1 MKLWKKIDWI
11 ILAIILLTIASGFF
25 MAQRLPDS
33 VPTHWNIN
41 GEVDGYGSKYVNLFL
56 PTGLA
61 LVVYLL
67 MSFLPAIDPLK
78 KNYEQFARP
87 YLYFKIFLTGFF
99 ICLYF
104 FLLYASTRSVP
115 PEGSL
120 MFGIPISILFFLIG
134 WVLPQI
140 KRNFFIG
147 IRTPWTL
154 SSDEVWDKT
163 HKIGGKIFMAFGVLS
178 LVSVIFGSVVNFVVV
193 IFGAILFAVVM
204 MIYSYLAFRKYK
216 K

>member
-1 MKLWKKIDWI
+1 
-11 ILAIILLTIASGFF
+11 
-25 MAQRLPDS
+25 
-33 VPTHWNIN
+33 
-41 GEVDGYGSKYVNLFL
+41 
-56 PTGLA
+56 
-61 LVVYLL
+61 
-67 MSFLPAIDPLK
+67 
-78 KNYEQFARP
+78 
-87 YLYFKIFLTGFF
+87 
-99 ICLYF
+99 
-104 FLLYASTRSVP
+104 
-115 PEGSL
+115 

-193 IFGAILFAVVM
+193 IFGAILSAVVM